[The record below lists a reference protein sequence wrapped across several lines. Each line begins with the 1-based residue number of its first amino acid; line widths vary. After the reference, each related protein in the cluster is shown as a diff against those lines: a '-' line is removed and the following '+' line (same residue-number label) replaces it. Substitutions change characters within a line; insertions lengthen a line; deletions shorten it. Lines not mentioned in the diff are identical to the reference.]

1 MDIQSDKQPWRRTRV
16 DWETKKKIWER
27 WALGDTQNDTANFF
41 ELHADEF
48 PKGPFHRHTIGRVR
62 KELLELPHGWLD
74 KLIDELPEIY
84 AFVREKRPDS
94 IEYIGRTQ
102 EPVETQSDHDSKL
115 SIELSIIASNL
126 EKIYNVP
133 SPALGDP
140 FGNTLY
146 TVGEKVFGGWW
157 VEDDKAKLGDVDR
170 GLAGELLENLKEEGE
185 FTELVDIGDWSDLNY
200 NLITENFIQRLI
212 SRAHRGNF

>member
-1 MDIQSDKQPWRRTRV
+1 MPRKKEPSFKVKTIIWDKAATTGKKPEVILRELENELRRLCEEENFYEEAPDVRTIKRIIETDINMLSPEVVIAKLPPHVWHLRDDYEDIKSLAIKTSRGSPLSKEHAT
-16 DWETKKKIWER
+16 T
-27 WALGDTQNDTANFF
+27 AL
-41 ELHADEF
+41 
-48 PKGPFHRHTIGRVR
+48 V
-62 KELLELPHGWLD
+62 
-74 KLIDELPEIY
+74 
-84 AFVREKRPDS
+84 
-94 IEYIGRTQ
+94 
-102 EPVETQSDHDSKL
+102 
-115 SIELSIIASNL
+115 IASNL

-140 FGNTLY
+140 FGNTVY